1 MGESSRAAAAREPA
15 TVTMDTLLGDQ
26 QGQLERLRGQMYQIL
41 ASRLGVV
48 EGDVGGLVVG
58 RVGLDVS
65 QKGLET
71 RQVEDRGQIILQSQQ
86 LAFVWDMMISAGT
99 REAALQLRIEQLE
112 GIAVAMDQEIKRLQG
127 GPSGAP
133 GGA

>member
-1 MGESSRAAAAREPA
+1 
-15 TVTMDTLLGDQ
+15 
-26 QGQLERLRGQMYQIL
+26 
-41 ASRLGVV
+41 
-48 EGDVGGLVVG
+48 
-58 RVGLDVS
+58 
-65 QKGLET
+65 
-71 RQVEDRGQIILQSQQ
+71 
-86 LAFVWDMMISAGT
+86 MISAGT

>member
-26 QGQLERLRGQMYQIL
+26 QGQLERLRGQMYQLL

-48 EGDVGGLVVG
+48 EGDVRGIVVG

-112 GIAVAMDQEIKRLQG
+112 WIAVAMDQEIKRLQG
-127 GPSGAP
+127 
-133 GGA
+133 